1 VDIFLGFTPYVAFFV
16 VLRVGTVE
24 AAMWAAFAVAALVA
38 LYGRWRGRSAK
49 ILEVGAIT
57 LFGLLALFTAV
68 SHWEWTLTAVRLAV
82 DLGLLAIVLVSIAIG
97 RPFTMQYARERIAE
111 QHWQTPLFLGINRRI
126 TWVWAAVF
134 AVLVAAHV
142 ATVFFS
148 VPAWI
153 DGVVTVAAFVYATAF
168 TTRYP
173 EKARKAAGLQ
183 RAA

>member
-1 VDIFLGFTPYVAFFV
+1 MDIFLGFAPYVAFFV
-16 VLRVGTVE
+16 VLRMGTVE

-49 ILEVGAIT
+49 ILEIGGVA

-82 DLGLLAIVLVSIAIG
+82 DLGLLAIVLVSIAVG
-97 RPFTMQYARERIAE
+97 RPFTIQYARERIAE
-111 QHWQTPLFLGINRRI
+111 EYWQTPLFLAVNRRI
-126 TWVWAAVF
+126 TWVWAAAF

-142 ATVFFS
+142 ATLFFS

-153 DGVVTVAAFVYATAF
+153 DGVVTAAAFVYATAF
-168 TTRYP
+168 TARYP

>member
-1 VDIFLGFTPYVAFFV
+1 MDIFLGFTPYVAFFV

-57 LFGLLALFTAV
+57 LFALLALLTAV

-111 QHWQTPLFLGINRRI
+111 QHWQTPLFLAINRRI

>member
-1 VDIFLGFTPYVAFFV
+1 VDIFLGFAPYVAFFV

-49 ILEVGAIT
+49 ILEVGAVT

-97 RPFTMQYARERIAE
+97 RPFTMQYARERIPE
-111 QHWQTPLFLGINRRI
+111 QHWQTPLFLAINRRI
-126 TWVWAAVF
+126 TWVWLLSSPF
-134 AVLVAAHV
+134 WWQPTLLPYS
-142 ATVFFS
+142 FQS
-148 VPAWI
+148 RP
-153 DGVVTVAAFVYATAF
+153 
-168 TTRYP
+168 
-173 EKARKAAGLQ
+173 GLTEW
-183 RAA
+183 

>member
-1 VDIFLGFTPYVAFFV
+1 VDIFLGLAPYVAFFV
-16 VLRVGTVE
+16 VLRMGTVE

-38 LYGRWRGRSAK
+38 LYGRLRGRSAK
-49 ILEVGAIT
+49 ILEIGGVA

-68 SHWEWTLTAVRLAV
+68 SHWEWSLTAVRLTV
-82 DLGLLAIVLVSIAIG
+82 DLGLLAIVLVSIAVG
-97 RPFTMQYARERIAE
+97 RPFTMQYARERIE
-111 QHWQTPLFLGINRRI
+111 ERYWQTPLFLAVNRRI
-126 TWVWAAVF
+126 TWVWAAAF

-142 ATVFFS
+142 ATLFFS

-153 DGVVTVAAFVYATAF
+153 DGVVAVAAFVYATAF
-168 TTRYP
+168 TARYP

>member
-111 QHWQTPLFLGINRRI
+111 QHWQTPLFLAINRRI

-148 VPAWI
+148 GPAWI
-153 DGVVTVAAFVYATAF
+153 DGVVTVAAFVYAIAF

>member
-111 QHWQTPLFLGINRRI
+111 QHWQTPLFLAINRRI

>member
-1 VDIFLGFTPYVAFFV
+1 MDIFLGFTPYVAFFV

-111 QHWQTPLFLGINRRI
+111 QHWQTPLFLAINRRI

>member
-111 QHWQTPLFLGINRRI
+111 QHWQTPLFLAINRRI

-153 DGVVTVAAFVYATAF
+153 DGVVTVAAFVYATGF

>member
-111 QHWQTPLFLGINRRI
+111 QHWQTPLFLAINRRI

-153 DGVVTVAAFVYATAF
+153 DGVVTVAAFVYAIAF